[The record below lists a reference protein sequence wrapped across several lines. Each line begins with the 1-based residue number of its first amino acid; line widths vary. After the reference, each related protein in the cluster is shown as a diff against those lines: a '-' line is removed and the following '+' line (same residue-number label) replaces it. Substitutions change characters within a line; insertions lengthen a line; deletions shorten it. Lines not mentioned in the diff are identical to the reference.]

1 MTRLWRIVAVGLA
14 AATPSVAQPAG
25 PLVGW
30 GTNTSGQLNFPSG
43 EFFKAVS
50 GDFSNTAAI
59 REDGTIGMWG
69 DFWGGLGTPPPT
81 GRFTM
86 LDGGRDSFVAIRENG
101 TLAAWGIN
109 AHGGLNVPSGTFK
122 HAAAGSNAYAAVR
135 TDGTLAGWGVL
146 STLTPPAG
154 NDFVAVTAGEGSALA
169 LRADGTVVGWG
180 ANFWGELAVPPGT
193 YRDVAITYGW
203 AAGVRSDGSLIY
215 WGALRPPS
223 MGALIG
229 PFTQIDMG
237 TSGSSPLGL
246 REDGSLATSS
256 GQVATGTFVAI
267 GTGDSHYLAIVPP
280 PSSLIFVGAWAGWV
294 VGRRRRAV

>member
-1 MTRLWRIVAVGLA
+1 MTGLWRIVAVGLA

-86 LDGGRDSFVAIRENG
+86 LDGGRDGFVAIWENG
-101 TLAAWGIN
+101 TLVAWGVN
-109 AHGGLNVPSGTFK
+109 AHGLLNVPSGTFMY
-122 HAAAGSNAYAAVR
+122 AEAGSNAYAAVR
-135 TDGTLAGWGVL
+135 TDGSLVAWGAL
-146 STLTPPAG
+146 STATPPAG
-154 NDFVAVTAGEGSALA
+154 NNFVAVTPGEGSALA

-180 ANFWGELAVPPGT
+180 GNFYNELSVPLGT
-193 YRDVAITYGW
+193 YRDIALTRGW
-203 AAGVRSDGSLIY
+203 AVGIRTDGSVVF
-215 WGALRPPS
+215 WGNQAPPT
-223 MGALIG
+223 IG
-229 PFTQIDMG
+229 GFAIGSFRAIDF
-237 TSGSSPLGL
+237 GSEGGSPVGL
-246 REDGSLATSS
+246 RTDGTLAMTVQLP
-256 GQVATGTFVAI
+256 GFPPEGCTPELARAHITGWR
-267 GTGDSHYLAIVPP
+267 SCQRHRP
-280 PSSLIFVGAWAGWV
+280 
-294 VGRRRRAV
+294 